1 MNITEFAESR
11 GVEPQAVNR
20 YLLRHKDIKKT
31 CVKKGKTIELSDE
44 ALELL
49 EKQYPIPKPV
59 QIIKGV
65 PQEEYDKLL
74 KMYAAAEKEIA
85 DIQSL
90 RMEETKMLM
99 ETKEKLFQLEDKSR
113 EDLLKEKNR
122 ADSAEAEVARL
133 KSRSLWQRILN
144 S

>member
-1 MNITEFAESR
+1 
-11 GVEPQAVNR
+11 
-20 YLLRHKDIKKT
+20 
-31 CVKKGKTIELSDE
+31 
-44 ALELL
+44 
-49 EKQYPIPKPV
+49 
-59 QIIKGV
+59 
-65 PQEEYDKLL
+65 
-74 KMYAAAEKEIA
+74 MYAAAEKEIA

-122 ADSAEAEVARL
+122 ADSAEAEVALL

>member
-1 MNITEFAESR
+1 
-11 GVEPQAVNR
+11 
-20 YLLRHKDIKKT
+20 
-31 CVKKGKTIELSDE
+31 
-44 ALELL
+44 
-49 EKQYPIPKPV
+49 
-59 QIIKGV
+59 
-65 PQEEYDKLL
+65 
-74 KMYAAAEKEIA
+74 MYAAAEKEIA

>member
-1 MNITEFAESR
+1 M
-11 GVEPQAVNR
+11 
-20 YLLRHKDIKKT
+20 
-31 CVKKGKTIELSDE
+31 KKGKTIELSDE

-113 EDLLKEKNR
+113 IHFTGQLASGLVINFGEIHLDNPGAGTRRNTRGKLQHREDDIR
-122 ADSAEAEVARL
+122 THADR
-133 KSRSLWQRILN
+133 
-144 S
+144 

>member
-1 MNITEFAESR
+1 
-11 GVEPQAVNR
+11 
-20 YLLRHKDIKKT
+20 
-31 CVKKGKTIELSDE
+31 
-44 ALELL
+44 
-49 EKQYPIPKPV
+49 
-59 QIIKGV
+59 
-65 PQEEYDKLL
+65 EYDKLL